1 MNINRLL
8 EVPTSSIIIGNRARE
23 DYGDIETLKDDIEE
37 HGLIQPIAIFDS
49 VAPWFKDDP
58 KHEGKQYTLIAGG
71 RRLLACLQLGLP
83 NIHVRMFSGE
93 ITEHRLKVLELS
105 ENINRKNF
113 EWDEEI
119 ALKKKIHLLHV
130 EMYGEKITTKQ
141 GEPEEVGWSQ
151 KDTAQFLNA
160 SPSGISQDLLLA
172 DALET
177 IPELKKAK
185 NKKEAKVMLNKIQ
198 DDILTKEL
206 QKRFETGEAV
216 TTRSDSQA
224 KENLLNSYI
233 IGDSNQRMSMLDA
246 EMADIIMADPPY
258 AIDLASVKVEDK
270 TVDVKVKGPEE
281 YKKFMK
287 PTIDNAYRVLK
298 SDGWLILWFGI
309 QWVAETKELLVEAGF
324 DVGPVPFGYWM
335 KNNGR
340 SLFPDRYLAN
350 RVDSFFYARKGGA
363 TIENVNHNVFS
374 YPVTSSTRFHKT
386 EKPVALEIDI
396 LNTFARA
403 NQLLVIPYLGSGNS
417 LVAAHKLG
425 IQAFGFEIEEKFK
438 SRYMYNLYGNGI
450 LDLNEKKVKEL
461 EKEFEDGDNKKTK

>member
-8 EVPTSSIIIGNRARE
+8 EVPTNEIIIGDRARD
-23 DYGDIETLKDDIEE
+23 DYGDIETLKNDIEE
-37 HGLIQPIAIFDS
+37 HGLIQPIAIFDT
-49 VAPWFKDDP
+49 VAPWYAKDE
-58 KHEGKQYTLIAGG
+58 KHAGKRYTLIAGG
-71 RRLLACLQLGLP
+71 RRLLACLQLGMTTIP
-83 NIHVRMFSGE
+83 VRLFSGE
-93 ITEHRLKVLELS
+93 VTEHRLKVLELS
-105 ENINRKNF
+105 ENLNRKNF

-130 EMYGEKITTKQ
+130 ETYGEKITTKK
-141 GEPEEVGWSQ
+141 GSPEEVVWSQ
-151 KDTAQFLNA
+151 KDTAEFLNA
-160 SPSGISQDLLLA
+160 SPSAISQDLLLA

-177 IPELKKAK
+177 IPELKKAR

-206 QKRFETGEAV
+206 QKRFESGEAV

-233 IGDSNQRMSMLDA
+233 IGDSNQRMSMLDDG
-246 EMADIIMADPPY
+246 MADIIMADPPY
-258 AIDLASVKVEDK
+258 AIDLASVKVEDR
-270 TVDVKVKGPEE
+270 TVDLKVKGPDE
-281 YKKFMK
+281 YKEFMR
-287 PTIDNAYRVLK
+287 PTIENAYRVLK
-298 SDGWLILWFGI
+298 SDGWFILWFGI
-309 QWVAETKELLVEAGF
+309 QWVAETKELLKEAGF
-324 DVGPVPFGYWM
+324 DVGPVPFGYWV

-350 RVDSFFYARKGGA
+350 RVDMFFYARKGGS

-386 EKPVALEIDI
+386 EKPVALELDI

-403 NQLLVIPYLGSGNS
+403 NQLLVVPYLGSGNS

-425 IQAFGFEIEEKFK
+425 IQAFGFEMEEKFK

-450 LDLNEKKVKEL
+450 LDLDSSQVQELKE
-461 EKEFEDGDNKKTK
+461 EFEDGKPTD